1 MLAAWSVATVFTRDN
16 PLISIRELIDTEQ
29 VDRFPLVL
37 ISQSKLIDVLN
48 KIIKKQLGIEY
59 DNSHVSYFRLE
70 ANVSFSLGS
79 SIRPRFISPVATRS
93 IPRPGR
99 HQNSKPTLAGKLLV
113 PGLV

>member
-1 MLAAWSVATVFTRDN
+1 MLDN
-16 PLISIRELIDTEQ
+16 QPYVRILDTEQ

-59 DNSHVSYFRLE
+59 DNSLMSYFRLE